1 MAWQFKGKLII
12 DGETV
17 VGSIVPDGEGG
28 ARVEIGHHVYEAL
41 SMKGAEAFARGV
53 ESAQAQVKAVMAQL
67 HMVLTAA
74 GGKVTVP
81 RNVVANFDARTALI
95 WTRHDIESGG
105 YEYEAGSV

>member
-1 MAWQFKGKLII
+1 MAWQFNGKLIM
-12 DGETV
+12 DGDTV
-17 VGSIVPDGEGG
+17 IGSIVPDGEGG

-41 SMKGAEAFARGV
+41 SMKGAEAFAHGV

-81 RNVVANFDARTALI
+81 RDVVADFDARRAVI
-95 WTRHDIESGG
+95 WTTHDHESGG
-105 YEYEAGSV
+105 YVYEAR